1 MDFECSTVC
10 PVLLGL
16 MGIGQKWLD
25 GGTPKSKLTQP
36 RSYLDESPCNQEAL
50 VNSQLGVTPTAVIR
64 CCRRKKGDVK
74 DVFSFINGEKTDVEE
89 EISNSGTTR
98 LVEAEKKMK
107 LKRSGVGVYS
117 TLGARLTSALPR
129 CRLPRLSSR
138 PPPSWRSQGC
148 RSSSRYLQ

>member
-1 MDFECSTVC
+1 
-10 PVLLGL
+10 

-89 EISNSGTTR
+89 EISNSDHPPGGGREEDEAQKKRRWRIFNTR
-98 LVEAEKKMK
+98 GKIDLRVA
-107 LKRSGVGVYS
+107 
-117 TLGARLTSALPR
+117 TLPA
-129 CRLPRLSSR
+129 
-138 PPPSWRSQGC
+138 
-148 RSSSRYLQ
+148 SSSVFSASA